1 MAKVLPFQDR
11 SRQMPDNLIT
21 RKPWEFRH
29 PDWDSVHFIQ
39 MLKSQARKLE
49 QHRQE
54 LHEKG
59 ERGIR
64 QLPPHF
70 VLRGGMAPTILGI
83 FRYRENEERMRE
95 VYYLAGLVDCMIHQV
110 SPILRTG
117 CLGDLYRKTL
127 TLKTLLGVNWHGTID
142 HVLLPLDSLFFND
155 VEYRATLFRAG
166 TLKDLFRSIREGTD
180 EMFDILALEYCFY
193 THGRGG

>member
-1 MAKVLPFQDR
+1 MAKVLPFHEQ
-11 SRQMPDNLIT
+11 SGQTPDNLIT
-21 RKPWEFRH
+21 RKPWEFRR

-49 QHRQE
+49 QHRREVHQ
-54 LHEKG
+54 KG
-59 ERGIR
+59 GTGVW

-70 VLRGGMAPTILGI
+70 VLRGGMASTVHAI

-95 VYYLAGLVDCMIHQV
+95 VYYLAGLVDCMIHRV

-117 CLGDLYRKTL
+117 CLKDVYRKTL
-127 TLKTLLGVNWHGTID
+127 TLRSLLDVNWQGTLD

-155 VEYRATLFRAG
+155 VEYRATLLRAG

-180 EMFDILALEYCFY
+180 EMFDILALEYSFY
-193 THGRGG
+193 THGRGR